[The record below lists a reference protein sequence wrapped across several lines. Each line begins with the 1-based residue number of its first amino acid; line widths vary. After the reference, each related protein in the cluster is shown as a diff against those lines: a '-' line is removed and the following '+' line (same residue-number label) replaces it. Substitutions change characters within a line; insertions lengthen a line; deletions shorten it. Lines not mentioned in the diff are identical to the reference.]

1 MSALILHFW
10 FSMLFCH
17 TPFNGANLWVSR
29 ECYCIYSI
37 QFNKGQ
43 QVAEKLA
50 KSVHLRLLSA
60 YSATMLR
67 KRIRTLNENNQAK
80 CITWVVHS
88 SIHTFIHP
96 YIHTFLHSFI
106 HSSIQIPKAV
116 IINNSTK
123 KKFKLP
129 KTKFCVMKKVK
140 TLPSIISAKL

>member
-1 MSALILHFW
+1 MSALILYFW
-10 FSMLFCH
+10 LSMLFCH
-17 TPFNGANLWVSR
+17 TPFNGANFWVSR

-37 QFNKGQ
+37 QYNKGQ
-43 QVAEKLA
+43 HVAEKLA
-50 KSVHLRLLSA
+50 KSVHLRLYSA
-60 YSATMLR
+60 PTVYSATMLR

-116 IINNSTK
+116 IINNSK
-123 KKFKLP
+123 KKNLNYRRLNFA
-129 KTKFCVMKKVK
+129 
-140 TLPSIISAKL
+140 S

>member
-43 QVAEKLA
+43 HVAEKLA

-67 KRIRTLNENNQAK
+67 MRINNQAK

-116 IINNSTK
+116 IINNSNK
-123 KKFKLP
+123 KNLNYRRLNFA
-129 KTKFCVMKKVK
+129 
-140 TLPSIISAKL
+140 S